1 MEYVQLGDT
10 GLAVSEICLGT
21 MTFGS
26 EFFNIGE
33 VGQEQA
39 NEMVDVSLDA
49 GVNFFDTANMY
60 SYGESERILGRALD
74 RSNASREEVV
84 VATKVRGAM
93 SEEADEGTGDVNN
106 EGLSRKHILES
117 CEASLN
123 RLGMDYI
130 DLYQV
135 HGWDSDTPIEETL
148 KALNNLVERGKVL
161 YIGVSNWSARHVMK
175 ALEICRKN
183 NWHRFVSLQAY
194 YSLGN
199 RDLEHEL
206 LPLCREEGLGVL
218 PWSPLSGGFL
228 TGKYR
233 RDEEPPSDARRNEFD
248 FPPIYKEKSYDAIEL
263 MDDIADDLEATIPQV
278 ALAWVRQQSGVSSV
292 IIGAKNMDQ
301 LNDNLA
307 SAQLELSGDHLNAL
321 NEVTDLR
328 SIYPEWMVRLQDE
341 GIMPGDGA
349 DS

>member
-1 MEYVQLGDT
+1 MDYVQLGET

-26 EFFNIGE
+26 QFHNIGV
-33 VGQEQA
+33 VGQELA
-39 NEMVDVSLDA
+39 DEMVDRSLEA

-60 SYGESERILGRALD
+60 SYGESEEILGRALD
-74 RSNASREEVV
+74 RASVRREQVV

-93 SEEADEGTGDVNN
+93 SEEAAEGTGDVNN
-106 EGLSRKHILES
+106 EGLSRKHIRES
-117 CEASLN
+117 CRASLD
-123 RLGMDYI
+123 RLGTNYV

-148 KALNNLVERGKVL
+148 HALHNLVERGKVH
-161 YIGVSNWSARHVMK
+161 YVGVSNWPARKIMK
-175 ALEICRKN
+175 ALEICRAN
-183 NWHRFVSLQAY
+183 NWNRFVSLQAY

-206 LPLCREEGLGVL
+206 LPLCREEGLGIL
-218 PWSPLSGGFL
+218 PWSPLAGGFM

-233 RDEEPPSDARRNEFD
+233 RGKDPEGDARRTEFD
-248 FPPIYKEKSYDAIEL
+248 FPPIYREQAYDAIEI
-263 MDDIADDLEATIPQV
+263 MDSIANEKEVTIPQV
-278 ALAWVRQQSGVSSV
+278 ALAWVRQRPGVSSV

-301 LNDNLA
+301 LNDNLS
-307 SAQLELSGDHLNAL
+307 SAKLDFTADEMNRLNGA
-321 NEVTDLR
+321 TAPR

-341 GIMPGDGA
+341 GIMPGEDEQ
-349 DS
+349 